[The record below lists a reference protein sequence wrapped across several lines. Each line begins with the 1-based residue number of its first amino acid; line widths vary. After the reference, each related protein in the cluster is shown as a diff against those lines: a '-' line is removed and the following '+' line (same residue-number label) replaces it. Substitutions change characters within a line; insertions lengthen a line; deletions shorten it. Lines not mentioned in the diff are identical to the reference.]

1 MSKPFHSHFLTL
13 VLILIASTSIAAPP
27 PTGPELDEPP
37 KVIESHDE
45 IEIPRDISDIILFTP
60 FIEVDRSLQP
70 QQTQYFFPYRRELSP
85 HLGVSYDKKYFAE
98 KSLLY
103 TAGFTYQFPLDIL
116 TTLEAG
122 ADVFSAGF
130 GRFHISRIWTFSKT
144 TQRPF
149 TRAGMSVLA
158 HPEQAMATFLKIE
171 NYQMILGYGREYL
184 TKPPLSI
191 RVEGELTISTNTIA
205 LMMLFGYSWSW

>member
-1 MSKPFHSHFLTL
+1 MLA
-13 VLILIASTSIAAPP
+13 ASTCFAAPP
-27 PTGPELDEPP
+27 PTGPDLDEPP
-37 KVIESHDE
+37 KESESHDE
-45 IEIPRDISDIILFTP
+45 IEIPRDIADIILFAP
-60 FIEVDRSLQP
+60 FAEVDHSLQP
-70 QQTQYFFPYRRELSP
+70 QQIQYFFPYRRELSP
-85 HLGVSYDKKYFAE
+85 RLGVSYDKKYFAE
-98 KSLLY
+98 KKLLY

-130 GRFHISRIWTFSKT
+130 GRFHVSRVWTFSKT

-149 TRAGMSVLA
+149 ARAGMSVLA
-158 HPEQAMATFLKIE
+158 HPEQSIGTFMKPE

-191 RVEGELTISTNTIA
+191 RVEGELTVSTSTIA
-205 LMMLFGYSWSW
+205 LMMLLGYSWAW